1 MQGFR
6 SSWVNRPSRPV
17 TEQSHHSFIDNVA
30 DLSHLVVAEGAKIPL
45 KLAFGDIQES
55 VAPTGRTIPY
65 QARTTARC
73 RNGRREELY
82 HRTEDCIPL

>member
-45 KLAFGDIQES
+45 KLAFGDIQGVSGAYWANDSISSTDDGKVQEW
-55 VAPTGRTIPY
+55 
-65 QARTTARC
+65 
-73 RNGRREELY
+73 
-82 HRTEDCIPL
+82 